1 MHVVATAGHVDH
13 GKSTLVRALTEM
25 EPDRWAEERRRG
37 LTIDLG
43 YAWTS
48 LPGAGDV
55 AFVDVPGHRRFIG
68 NMLAGLGP
76 SPAVLLVVA
85 ADEGW
90 RAQTEEHLRAV
101 EALRL
106 GHALVVVTRS
116 DLADPGPAMAA
127 AQERVGQGSLEL
139 PGSLGSPRSPGQGAA
154 VPAVAVSAVTGEG
167 MPALRRALADL
178 CGRLPHPPSG
188 GRVRLWVDRAF
199 TVRGSGTVVTG
210 TLEAGTLAVGDTLT
224 LSHRSVEGTAATSV
238 TVRGLQ
244 SLGRPTEQV
253 TAPAR
258 VAVNLRGV
266 PVDTVS
272 RGDALLTV
280 GAWPLAAQVDVRLD
294 VPADELPTYL
304 TLHVGAADLPVR
316 LRPLADRAARLTLP
330 RGLPLQADDRAILR
344 QPGVEGALTGLV
356 VADVAPPR
364 LARRGAGVRRGERLL
379 AEATRC
385 GSGPGGTRGAG
396 EASTS
401 PAERLAVEVRRRGHL
416 TLAEARLLGLDI
428 DAPPGPTT
436 AGAASRE
443 VTPAGGVSA
452 PAETPAPTDEQV
464 IRAGDHLVSPSVWST
479 WRQALLESV
488 DHRARQEPLDPF
500 LPLAAARDRA
510 QVPDVQVVE
519 DLAADA
525 GLVIERGRVSRPGT
539 RPSLGT
545 AQAGLDAVLAR
556 LVDDPFAAPEA
567 HDLRDLGLG
576 PRQVAAAVAT
586 GQLVKLGDDV
596 LLRPTGPAA
605 AMAVLA
611 RLPQPF
617 TTSEARQ
624 ALGTTRRVAIPLLE
638 HLDARGW
645 TRRVDA
651 GHREVVR

>member
-13 GKSTLVRALTEM
+13 GKSTLVRALTGM

-127 AQERVGQGSLEL
+127 AQERVRQGSLEL
-139 PGSLGSPRSPGQGAA
+139 PGSLGSQRSPGSSGPGAA

-178 CGRLPHPPSG
+178 CARLPHPSSG

-210 TLEAGTLAVGDTLT
+210 TLEAGTLAIGDTLT
-224 LSHRSVEGTAATSV
+224 LAHRSVEGTAATPA
-238 TVRGLQ
+238 TVRGLE
-244 SLGRPTEQV
+244 SLGHPTEQV

-258 VAVNLRGV
+258 VAANLRGV
-266 PVDTVS
+266 PVDAVA

-280 GAWPLAAQVDVRLD
+280 GAWPLAAQIDVRLD
-294 VPADELPTYL
+294 IPADELPTHL
-304 TLHVGAADLPVR
+304 TLHVGAADLPVG

-344 QPGVEGALTGLV
+344 QPGIEGALTGLV

-364 LARRGAGVRRGERLL
+364 LARRGAGARRGERLL
-379 AEATRC
+379 AEETS
-385 GSGPGGTRGAG
+385 GSGSGGPGA
-396 EASTS
+396 S
-401 PAERLAVEVRRRGHL
+401 PADRLATEVRRRGHL
-416 TLAEARLLGLDI
+416 TLGEARLLGLDI
-428 DAPPGPTT
+428 DAPSGPTR
-436 AGAASRE
+436 AGAVSRE

-452 PAETPAPTDEQV
+452 PAETPASTDEQV
-464 IRAGDHLVSPSVWST
+464 VRAGDHLVSPSVWST

-510 QVPDVQVVE
+510 QVPDVRLVE

-539 RPSLGT
+539 RPSLGA

-556 LVDDPFAAPEA
+556 LADDPFAAPEA

-576 PRQVAAAVAT
+576 RRQVAAAVAT
-586 GQLVKLGDDV
+586 GQLVRLGDDV